1 MPHDLVSW
9 GMFDFLIERE
19 NEEMF
24 RTSSRTVTFPDGTT
38 EKIAAYRL
46 VWAWFDRCIAYEF
59 GPSEQQLLY
68 YTLRCMIE
76 EKLDAGTALGRVV
89 NFFAED
95 LERLGGD
102 ITDDNTQLLVAQR
115 RKSAWRSRNGAR

>member
-1 MPHDLVSW
+1 
-9 GMFDFLIERE
+9 MFDFLIERE
-19 NEEMF
+19 NEEML

-59 GPSEQQLLY
+59 GPSEQQLLH
-68 YTLRCMIE
+68 YTQRCMIE
-76 EKLDAGTALGRVV
+76 EKLDAGAALGRVV

-102 ITDDNTQLLVAQR
+102 ITDDNTPLLVAQR